1 MDLAFWSALGLTI
14 AGWYS
19 TGLAG
24 AQLLQTQIAEKAGT
38 RNDVSFERRRLFLY
52 MAIAAGG
59 SIFGVSWLYL
69 Q

>member
-1 MDLAFWSALGLTI
+1 MDLAFWSAFGLTV

-19 TGLAG
+19 TGLVG

-38 RNDVSFERRRLFLY
+38 ESDVSFERRRLFVY
-52 MAIAAGG
+52 MTLAAIA
-59 SIFGVSWLYL
+59 SIAGVSWLYL